1 MAELIVYGIIL
12 GSIIALGSVGLTL
25 IWGITDLFNCAHGD
39 QITLGAY
46 IALVFMTVFSRIG
59 FLQAQVGPFA
69 FNWGLLLA
77 FIPAIV
83 ITIALAVVIDRWV
96 YKPLR
101 KSGAHFITGFIAS
114 IGVAWALRG
123 VIYIIWGA
131 DFHFYSNELRQLVRL
146 PGGIKLKI
154 DEIFIVLVA
163 WIAVAA
169 VYLFL
174 MKTKMGKAL
183 RALADN
189 QELARISGINT
200 ERMII
205 WAWGLA
211 GLLIAIAG
219 VLYGIETQLRPEM
232 GWIFLLPLFAA
243 IILGGKGSIRGALAG
258 GLVMGIAQ
266 QVSTAFLAPSYKP
279 AVAFIIMILVL
290 IFRPK
295 GIFGRRAIT

>member
-1 MAELIVYGIIL
+1 MIELIVYGIIL

-39 QITLGAY
+39 QITVGAY
-46 IALVFMTVFSRIG
+46 IALLFVGLFSRIG
-59 FLQAQVGPFA
+59 PLQGNVGPFS
-69 FNWGLLLA
+69 FSWGLLLS
-77 FIPAIV
+77 FIPSIIISV
-83 ITIALAVVIDRWV
+83 ALAVAVDRLV
-96 YKPLR
+96 YKR
-101 KSGAHFITGFIAS
+101 MRRAGAHFITAFIAS
-114 IGVAWALRG
+114 IGVAWGLRG
-123 VIYIIWGA
+123 FVYIIWGA
-131 DFHFYSNELRQLVRL
+131 DFHFYSVGLRPVLFL
-146 PGGIKLKI
+146 PAGIKLRI
-154 DEIFIVLVA
+154 DEIFIMAVA
-163 WIAVAA
+163 WASVAA

-174 MKTKMGKAL
+174 RRTRTGKAL

-189 QELARISGINT
+189 PNLARVAGINT
-200 ERMII
+200 ERMLI

-211 GLLIAIAG
+211 GMLVAIAG

-243 IILGGKGSIRGALAG
+243 VILGGKGSITGALAG

-266 QVSTAFLAPSYKP
+266 QVSTLFLVPTYKP

-295 GIFGRRAIT
+295 GIFGRGKA